1 MKKNLFAI
9 LIGLMPTLLMAQPLA
24 LNNKTSLPPNASV
37 ASTNND
43 ANPAKATRRA
53 ARESKQFNKTT
64 KAFSADFKNASDVQ
78 WTSDKIN
85 FVGTFTKVG
94 TRNMVWYGKNG
105 QLLYTMLT
113 YSSDKLPKAERRI
126 MEDEFGDYKITL
138 VDEVHQGDTIVYVV
152 HLENDHHIKLVTV
165 CNGETNI
172 YQDYKKI

>member
-43 ANPAKATRRA
+43 ANPAKAARRA

-85 FVGTFTKVG
+85 FVGTFTKEG

-126 MEDEFGDYKITL
+126 MEDEFL
-138 VDEVHQGDTIVYVV
+138 QGDTIVYVV